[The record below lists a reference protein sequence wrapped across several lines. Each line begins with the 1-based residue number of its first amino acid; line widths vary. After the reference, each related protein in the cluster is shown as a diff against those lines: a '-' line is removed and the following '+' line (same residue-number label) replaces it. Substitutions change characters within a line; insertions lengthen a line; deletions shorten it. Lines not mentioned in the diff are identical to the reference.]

1 MPFRLHAVYLVHA
14 WFTSVRGSCG
24 RHCFFSGSFNSAYLQ
39 CLGLPHHAEY
49 ALTSD
54 GSVQWHAS
62 RESRAIVRRA
72 MHKSIVAAE
81 RISDVGLTKEELQ
94 RYSRHLIMPE
104 VTAEGQKRLKAA
116 RVLCIGAGGL
126 GSPAALYLAAA
137 GVGKL
142 GLVDFDRVDL
152 TNLQRQI
159 LHGTKDVGR
168 SKLASARDRLHDINP
183 DIEVELHDCRF
194 SSENA
199 EQIVAD
205 YDVIVDGS
213 DNFATRYL
221 SNDVCVFAGKPNLYG
236 SVFRFE
242 GQTTVFAPLL
252 GGPCYRCLFPE
263 PPPPESVPN
272 CAQAGVLGVLP
283 GIIGMLQAIEAIKLI
298 VGIGEPM
305 VGRLLHFDALKVTF
319 RELRLR
325 RDPQC
330 PVCGENPTI
339 FAPIDYD
346 QFCGALDDASIP
358 GISVQQLKDKMDA
371 SNTFELIDVREP
383 FEFEIARI
391 NGAKLIPLG
400 EIPERADEL
409 DREQMLIVH
418 CHSGRR
424 SAEAVRLLKQRGF
437 DNVYN
442 LEGGIDAWSDFIDP
456 TVPKY

>member
-1 MPFRLHAVYLVHA
+1 MQK
-14 WFTSVRGSCG
+14 SVIAQERV
-24 RHCFFSGSFNSAYLQ
+24 
-39 CLGLPHHAEY
+39 
-49 ALTSD
+49 SD
-54 GSVQWHAS
+54 A
-62 RESRAIVRRA
+62 
-72 MHKSIVAAE
+72 
-81 RISDVGLTKEELQ
+81 GLTREEMQ

-116 RVLCIGAGGL
+116 SVLCIGAGGL

-137 GVGKL
+137 GVGTL
-142 GLVDFDRVDL
+142 GIVDFDRVDL

-159 LHGTKDVGR
+159 LHGTKDIGR
-168 SKLASARDRLHDINP
+168 GKLESARDRLQDINP
-183 DIEVELHDCRF
+183 EIELKLHECRF

-205 YDVIVDGS
+205 YDVVVDGS

-221 SNDVCVFAGKPNLYG
+221 SNDVCVFARKPNVFG

-242 GQTTVFAPLL
+242 GQTTVFAPHL

-283 GIIGMLQAIEAIKLI
+283 GIIGMLQAIETIKLI
-298 VGIGEPM
+298 LGIGEPM
-305 VGRLLHFDALKVTF
+305 IGRLLHFDALKVHF
-319 RELRLR
+319 RELKLR

-346 QFCGALDDASIP
+346 QFCGAREDGSIP
-358 GISVQQLKDKMDA
+358 AISVQELKRKMDA
-371 SNTFELIDVREP
+371 SEAFELIDVREP

-391 NGAKLIPLG
+391 DRAKLIPLG
-400 EIPERADEL
+400 EIAERADEL
-409 DREQMLIVH
+409 QREQPIVVH
-418 CHSGRR
+418 CHRGQR
-424 SAEAVRLLKQRGF
+424 SVEAVRLLQQHGF
-437 DNVYN
+437 ANVYN

-456 TVPKY
+456 SVPKY

>member
-1 MPFRLHAVYLVHA
+1 
-14 WFTSVRGSCG
+14 
-24 RHCFFSGSFNSAYLQ
+24 
-39 CLGLPHHAEY
+39 
-49 ALTSD
+49 
-54 GSVQWHAS
+54 
-62 RESRAIVRRA
+62 
-72 MHKSIVAAE
+72 MHKSIIAE
-81 RISDVGLTKEELQ
+81 ERVSGAGLTRQEMQ

-116 RVLCIGAGGL
+116 SVLCVGAGGL
-126 GSPAALYLAAA
+126 GSPATLYLAAA
-137 GVGKL
+137 GVGTL

-152 TNLQRQI
+152 TNLQRQV

-168 SKLASARDRLHDINP
+168 SKLESARDRLQDINP
-183 DIEVELHDCRF
+183 EIELKLHECRF
-194 SSENA
+194 SSDNA

-205 YDVIVDGS
+205 YDVVVDGS

-221 SNDVCVFAGKPNLYG
+221 SNDVCVFTRKPNVYG

-242 GQTTVFAPLL
+242 GQTTVFAPHS

-283 GIIGMLQAIEAIKLI
+283 GIIGMLQAIETIKLI
-298 VGIGEPM
+298 LGIGDPLI
-305 VGRLLHFDALKVTF
+305 GRLLHFDALKVHF
-319 RELRLR
+319 RELKLR

-346 QFCGALDDASIP
+346 QFCGAREDGTVP
-358 GISVQQLKDKMDA
+358 GISVQELKRRMDA
-371 SNTFELIDVREP
+371 SEAFELIDVREP

-391 NGAKLIPLG
+391 ERAKLIPLG
-400 EIPERADEL
+400 EIAERADEL
-409 DREQMLIVH
+409 QREQPLVVH

-424 SAEAVRLLKQRGF
+424 SAQAVRLLQQRGF
-437 DNVYN
+437 ANVYN
-442 LEGGIDAWSDFIDP
+442 LEGGIDAWSNFIDP

>member
-1 MPFRLHAVYLVHA
+1 MKR
-14 WFTSVRGSCG
+14 SVVDD
-24 RHCFFSGSFNSAYLQ
+24 Q
-39 CLGLPHHAEY
+39 
-49 ALTSD
+49 
-54 GSVQWHAS
+54 
-62 RESRAIVRRA
+62 
-72 MHKSIVAAE
+72 
-81 RISDVGLTKEELQ
+81 RISAVHLSTGELQ

-126 GSPAALYLAAA
+126 GSPAALYLTAA

-142 GLVDFDRVDL
+142 GLVDFDRVEL

-159 LHGTKDVGR
+159 LHGTKDIGR
-168 SKLASARDRLHDINP
+168 SKLESAHDRLRDMNP
-183 DIEVELHDCRF
+183 EIEIELHECRF
-194 SSENA
+194 SSETA
-199 EQIVAD
+199 QQIVAES
-205 YDVIVDGS
+205 DVIIDGS

-221 SNDVCVFAGKPNLYG
+221 SNDVCVFAEKPNVYG

-242 GQTTVFAPLL
+242 GQTTVFAPHLR
-252 GGPCYRCLFPE
+252 GPCYRCLFPE

-298 VGIGEPM
+298 VGIGEPL
-305 VGRLLHFDALKVTF
+305 VGRLLHFDALKVQF
-319 RELRLR
+319 RELKLR
-325 RDPQC
+325 RDPKC

-346 QFCGALDDASIP
+346 QFCGTRDDASVA
-358 GISVQQLKDKMDA
+358 GISVQELKAKMDA
-371 SNTFELIDVREP
+371 REMFDLIDVREP

-391 NGAKLIPLG
+391 DRAKLIPLG
-400 EIPERADEL
+400 EISERANEL
-409 DREQMLIVH
+409 AREQTFVVH

-437 DNVYN
+437 ANVYN
-442 LEGGIDAWSDFIDP
+442 LEGGINAWSDFIDP
-456 TVPKY
+456 SVPKY